1 MRRWDC
7 LWNLLMMCAWTRDV
21 VYVSEMF
28 VSSLPLCELEETFQ
42 IPGYTDSYAF
52 TRASIVHTI

>member
-1 MRRWDC
+1 
-7 LWNLLMMCAWTRDV
+7 MMCAWTRDV